1 MNENLIM
8 CNDEPPAQEQTELE
22 RILDK
27 AQIYLFDA
35 RLFIIECIKKLYSDK
50 SLQNVLK
57 MSIKWKDIQD
67 RLRMLNYR
75 HVESAL
81 RKMRDCKTNK
91 ELYFMKCL
99 LTAIV
104 ELEID
109 DYIFEIQ
116 DE

>member
-1 MNENLIM
+1 M